1 LNNRVEANNP
11 EGGLQASSA
20 TVVTKKNT
28 PPDALCVDII
38 LYLLMAMDFQ
48 PQTRIRPASVWSR
61 FALLNRCPRHLDGV
75 HCNQYNFG
83 HEFALHS

>member
-1 LNNRVEANNP
+1 VEANNP

-48 PQTRIRPASVWSR
+48 PQTRIRPASV
-61 FALLNRCPRHLDGV
+61 LEPLCPAKSLP
-75 HCNQYNFG
+75 
-83 HEFALHS
+83 APS